1 MYDVKLE
8 YLYVVIVR
16 IQISGVGRVNTPDQ
30 AQLDQQ
36 ASDSQ
41 QRAKAAKSRLPP
53 PSKVQEMCIDRRW
66 AVVNPCTIP
75 SISFTVSH
83 SC

>member
-1 MYDVKLE
+1 MFDVKLK
-8 YLYVVIVR
+8 YPYVVIVF
-16 IQISGVGRVNTPDQ
+16 IQISGVVGRVNTPDQ

-53 PSKVQEMCIDRRW
+53 PSKVQVMCIEKRW
-66 AVVNPCTIP
+66 AVVNPYTIP
-75 SISFTVSH
+75 SATVSH